1 MPNIL
6 TYAQTM
12 FDTFDARPFSRV
24 DSLVLSSLAYVH
36 MKGDVPRLHLSRF
49 SGAAYAK
56 PGKDEA
62 ALSDDTDDMA
72 PSYAGPS
79 GRPSADAET
88 RIEARGNW
96 FVRQGKKAAAW
107 LKALVHGSRSGT
119 DGRGDG
125 LAGPSYP
132 GDAERFIPLA
142 DVLRAEDYAEMFDDA
157 GPDNE
162 DLQLL
167 RAVCESPRYRG
178 IQVGQYIQ
186 NQNSV
191 NGEEQQFGAVTFLL
205 PDGTEYIAFRGTEAN
220 ILGWKEDFEMTYHAV
235 IPSQTEAYEY
245 LEAVAAQSGRP
256 LRVGGH
262 SKGGNLAVYSSTL
275 ADPGIRQRIV
285 AVYSHDGP
293 GFQDSFFRNPGWAEI
308 KGKEDKSCPEFTV
321 VGQLLNPE
329 ASYSV
334 VKCSVSGIRQHY
346 CMSWNVV
353 DGDFEYA
360 ENTDPA
366 AVSINS
372 SISQWLEKIP
382 LDRRK
387 LVVGSVYEAIRAGGY
402 EDLNELSGDFS
413 HAWPKIYTAVK
424 NTDSR
429 DRSVIFAIVRDLMGL
444 LVPSMIGSLMS
455 PLIPPAVP
463 SALASLRGRN
473 GADSGSGKSGAD
485 KNADSP
491 EHS

>member
-24 DSLVLSSLAYVH
+24 DSLVLSCLAYVQ
-36 MKGDVPRLHLSRF
+36 MKGDVPRLHLPRF

-62 ALSDDTDDMA
+62 VPSDNSGNMA

-96 FVRQGKKAAAW
+96 FVRQGKKATAW

-132 GDAERFIPLA
+132 GDAERFIPLT

-162 DLQLL
+162 DLRLL

-245 LEAVAAQSGRP
+245 LEAVAAQ
-256 LRVGGH
+256 
-262 SKGGNLAVYSSTL
+262 
-275 ADPGIRQRIV
+275 
-285 AVYSHDGP
+285 
-293 GFQDSFFRNPGWAEI
+293 
-308 KGKEDKSCPEFTV
+308 
-321 VGQLLNPE
+321 
-329 ASYSV
+329 
-334 VKCSVSGIRQHY
+334 
-346 CMSWNVV
+346 
-353 DGDFEYA
+353 
-360 ENTDPA
+360 
-366 AVSINS
+366 
-372 SISQWLEKIP
+372 
-382 LDRRK
+382 
-387 LVVGSVYEAIRAGGY
+387 
-402 EDLNELSGDFS
+402 
-413 HAWPKIYTAVK
+413 
-424 NTDSR
+424 
-429 DRSVIFAIVRDLMGL
+429 
-444 LVPSMIGSLMS
+444 
-455 PLIPPAVP
+455 
-463 SALASLRGRN
+463 
-473 GADSGSGKSGAD
+473 
-485 KNADSP
+485 
-491 EHS
+491 